1 MALIVFCVPV
11 LGSVEHLVLGCV
23 CEGTIMLPF
32 GLAMPGM
39 TGDRKVLS
47 LTLISGTG
55 KYSRALQ
62 GVGGNRL
69 IGAIFSPQMSMA

>member
-1 MALIVFCVPV
+1 
-11 LGSVEHLVLGCV
+11 
-23 CEGTIMLPF
+23 MLPF

-69 IGAIFSPQMSMA
+69 IGAIYSPQMSMA